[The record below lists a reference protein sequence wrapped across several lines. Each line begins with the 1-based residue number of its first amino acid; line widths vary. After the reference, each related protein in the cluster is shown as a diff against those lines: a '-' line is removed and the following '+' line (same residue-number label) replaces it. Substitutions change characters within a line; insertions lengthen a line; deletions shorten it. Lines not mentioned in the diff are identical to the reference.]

1 MLFIGE
7 KVGMVHAKEIHG
19 PRPVR
24 FSEVDIA
31 VDPLEGTNLCA
42 TGSPNAIAVLAASNR
57 GGLLHAPDLYMEKL
71 VVGPSSR
78 EHVSLDAPVHEN
90 LKAIASC
97 LGRAVEDLVVVVLDR
112 PRRIDVVYGEE
123 GPFRHLENH
132 WIFHPTET
140 GCVVEFYLDF
150 EFRSRIL
157 QRLIGV
163 LFHEAVRRMVGAFE
177 ARAKRL
183 YGPPAGRESLAT

>member
-1 MLFIGE
+1 MPT
-7 KVGMVHAKEIHG
+7 HAEQ
-19 PRPVR
+19 R
-24 FSEVDIA
+24 
-31 VDPLEGTNLCA
+31 
-42 TGSPNAIAVLAASNR
+42 VLPY
-57 GGLLHAPDLYMEKL
+57 APDQLFDL
-71 VVGPSSR
+71 VADIERYPEFLPWCVGARIRKRSAEGIEADLVIGFKMIRERYSSR
-78 EHVSLDAPVHEN
+78 
-90 LKAIASC
+90 
-97 LGRAVEDLVVVVLDR
+97 VVLDR